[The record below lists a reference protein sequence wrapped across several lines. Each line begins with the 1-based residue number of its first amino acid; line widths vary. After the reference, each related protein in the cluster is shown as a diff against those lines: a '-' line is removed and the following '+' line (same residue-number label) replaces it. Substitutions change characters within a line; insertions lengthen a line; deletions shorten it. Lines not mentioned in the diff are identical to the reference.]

1 MKAYR
6 SGDGRIHIREA
17 ATQGRQADMVISLI
31 NDYIKNGG
39 ELNDIAVLYR
49 VKKEASVLVSSLE
62 TIGMPFL
69 QEIWW
74 MISILVC
81 VIKICLRTTGYQEE
95 YRRAATCSA

>member
-49 VKKEASVLVSSLE
+49 VKRG
-62 TIGMPFL
+62 IGACKL
-69 QEIWW
+69 
-74 MISILVC
+74 
-81 VIKICLRTTGYQEE
+81 T
-95 YRRAATCSA
+95 

>member
-1 MKAYR
+1 
-6 SGDGRIHIREA
+6 
-17 ATQGRQADMVISLI
+17 MVISLI

-62 TIGMPFL
+62 TIGMPFFTK
-69 QEIWW
+69 IWW

-81 VIKICLRTTGYQEE
+81 VIKI
-95 YRRAATCSA
+95 